1 MKILLYSS
9 VFWPSLG
16 GIETITATLAE
27 NITRLGHECI
37 VVTETPSNK
46 EEHVSYQVVRK
57 PTFQE
62 RLSLTRECSLVH
74 SNGASVAMYPF
85 AKLANKPFIWTH
97 NGYQVSCVD
106 GLGWFNGEPA
116 PMAPAA
122 SLSYYLQKKGFIYF
136 LKESFKLA
144 IRRYVAEHVDLNIAA
159 THWVA
164 KRQPLKNQI
173 VAYTPYPIT
182 QFKTVKQVFPRKY
195 NFIYVGRLVS
205 EKGLHELIQAF
216 HSLVLISDYKN
227 ITLAIVGDGNMREPL
242 KRMVK
247 KLQLTDNIQ
256 FLGPKH
262 GVELMEVVSQAD
274 IGVVPSAWE
283 EPMGGVSLE
292 LLAAGKVLIT
302 SEFGG
307 HAECVGDAGLKFKNG
322 DYQSLFE
329 KMKMLVSDKNL
340 CQKLCQNSHKQ
351 IEAFDDIKLTERYIN
366 IYKQVMSKRKDKI
379 SDLEIM

>member
-27 NITRLGHECI
+27 NIAQLGHECI
-37 VVTETPSNK
+37 VVTETPSNR
-46 EEHVSYQVVRK
+46 EEPRRSYQVVRQ

-85 AKLANKPFIWTH
+85 ARLANKPFIWTH

-106 GLGWFNGEPA
+106 GLGWFDGEPT
-116 PMAPAA
+116 PMTPTA
-122 SLSYYLQKKGFIYF
+122 SLSYYLRKKGFIYF
-136 LKESFKLA
+136 LKESLKLA
-144 IRRYVAEHVDLNIAA
+144 IRRYVAENVDLNIAA

-164 KRQPLKNQI
+164 KRQPLRNQI
-173 VAYTPYPIT
+173 VAYTPYPIS
-182 QFKTVKQVFPRKY
+182 QFKQVKQVYPRKY
-195 NFIYVGRLVS
+195 DFIYVGRLVS
-205 EKGLHELIQAF
+205 EKGLPELIQAF
-216 HSLVLISDYKN
+216 YALVSISDYQN
-227 ITLAIVGDGNMREPL
+227 INLAIVGDGNMRKSLE
-242 KRMVK
+242 KMVTD
-247 KLQLTDNIQ
+247 LQLSDKVH
-256 FLGPKH
+256 FLGSKH
-262 GVELMEVVSQAD
+262 GTELMEVISQAA

-292 LLAAGKVLIT
+292 LLAAGKIVIT

-307 HAECVGDAGLKFKNG
+307 HAECIGDAGLKFKNR

-329 KMKMLVSDKNL
+329 CMNNL
-340 CQKLCQNSHKQ
+340 INNQNLGKKLLNNSSKI
-351 IEAFDDIKLTERYIN
+351 IEKFDDIKLTTKYIE
-366 IYKQVMSKRKDKI
+366 IYEKILNRKYVK
-379 SDLEIM
+379 